1 MRRGSTS
8 QWHYLSQ
15 MVDFLDN
22 SILSSFQKFE
32 HLFKAIFFTFEKSN
46 VIVVPVQSLKMFVP
60 LVFVEVHFGLSGQGK
75 GIAKVMG

>member
-1 MRRGSTS
+1 MRRGSTG

-32 HLFKAIFFTFEKSN
+32 HSFKASTFTFKKSN
-46 VIVVPVQSLKMFVP
+46 VIVVPIQSLIMFVP
-60 LVFVEVHFGLSGQGK
+60 FVFTEVHSGIRGQGK